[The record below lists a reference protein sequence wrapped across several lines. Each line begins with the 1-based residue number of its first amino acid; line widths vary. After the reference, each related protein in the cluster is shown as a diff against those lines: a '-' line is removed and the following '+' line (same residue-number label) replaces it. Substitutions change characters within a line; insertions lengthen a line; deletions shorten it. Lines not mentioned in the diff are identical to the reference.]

1 MILKHKQFIFYAII
15 GLSSVLLDYLVFYC
29 LITYFKVSFLNANI
43 ISVNVGIINSFLL
56 NSKFNFKTKN
66 NFILRFISFY
76 TIGLLGLLLSSLL
89 LFYFIEI
96 FKIEVI
102 IAKSITIII
111 VSFLQFIFNLTLTF
125 KKIK

>member
-1 MILKHKQFIFYAII
+1 MKYNQFIIYIII
-15 GLSSVLLDYLVFYC
+15 GLLSVILDYLVFNS
-29 LITYFKVSFLNANI
+29 LITYFKFSFLNSNI

-89 LFYFIEI
+89 LFYFINTLKNEI
-96 FKIEVI
+96 I
-102 IAKSITIII
+102 IAKFITIII